1 MSTLRLLSYSV
12 IQCISCRPCREFWE
26 SYFAM
31 MITGSKNVTSSIS
44 SVSTNSRRCFF
55 HHLDFSRS
63 PFGMPF
69 FFGMIDMLINKFPG
83 YPFYGYIN
91 GDILVENTIRDV
103 LEQVYADILSGK
115 LGPKVSL
122 FTHRKNMF
130 ASFPDDLYINT
141 SESREYHS
149 LLLSHTAISS
159 PASIAAASPTGM
171 WPS

>member
-1 MSTLRLLSYSV
+1 MHQRVPVDVFFLLDS
-12 IQCISCRPCREFWE
+12 
-26 SYFAM
+26 
-31 MITGSKNVTSSIS
+31 
-44 SVSTNSRRCFF
+44 
-55 HHLDFSRS
+55 SRS

-91 GDILVENTIRDV
+91 GDILVENTIKDV

-130 ASFPDDLYINT
+130 ASFPDDLYNNN
-141 SESREYHS
+141 SESREYFPLS
-149 LLLSHTAISS
+149 LFLSPPASSS
-159 PASIAAASPTGM
+159 PASIAAASRTGT
-171 WPS
+171 WPSYEAALLSNAGSLRVHSLGVSLATDAQFRDRPHEIR

>member
-1 MSTLRLLSYSV
+1 MQQVQSAVHQRVPVDVFLL
-12 IQCISCRPCREFWE
+12 
-26 SYFAM
+26 
-31 MITGSKNVTSSIS
+31 
-44 SVSTNSRRCFF
+44 
-55 HHLDFSRS
+55 LDSSRS

-103 LEQVYADILSGK
+103 LEQVHADILSGK

-130 ASFPDDLYINT
+130 ASFPDDLYNNN
-141 SESREYHS
+141 SESRECVRPLPLIRSELFTRFNRRSVTYWDVAIVRTAASLRCRISSCS
-149 LLLSHTAISS
+149 LL
-159 PASIAAASPTGM
+159 PCFRGD
-171 WPS
+171 